1 MYTVVIS
8 MYSIHVHILYT
19 LIYFVIYT
27 NSIYLSI
34 LYKPILYTPYIPRL
48 KELLKLYGSP
58 DTKLKRRKTTD
69 SESPN
74 GTPKIEKTDY
84 ITTLLDVL
92 RLSDDF
98 GNDYKM
104 MAQFLMNDSNTT
116 KGKKGFGAG
125 KK

>member
-1 MYTVVIS
+1 MLYLCTH
-8 MYSIHVHILYT
+8 SIHILYH
-19 LIYFVIYT
+19 LIYTYYAIYT
-27 NSIYLSI
+27 H
-34 LYKPILYTPYIPRL
+34 RL

-74 GTPKIEKTDY
+74 GTPQKIEKTDY

-92 RLSDDF
+92 RLNENF
-98 GNDYKM
+98 GNDYKV